1 MEKLIEDALQLEREL
16 KEEILK
22 KEKIQG
28 KLLDTLIEKLE
39 ENN

>member
-22 KEKIQG
+22 KEKIKG